1 MSHLVRS
8 VTTSRRGGGNG
19 GGAASAARARAAS
32 AAATGIMAP
41 PVRRVSRQPPFRGS
55 IRPERRRP
63 SRPPQAEPPRQPPE
77 GHLGLGVLDLA
88 GLAGADGGLDLA
100 PAQEGPLLQWRPV
113 AVLGGLEVVRA
124 LRSEEHTSE

>member
-19 GGAASAARARAAS
+19 GGAASAARTRAAS

-55 IRPERRRP
+55 IRPDRP
-63 SRPPQAEPPRQPPE
+63 SRPPQAEPARQPPE

-100 PAQEGPLLQWRPV
+100 PAQEGPLLQRRPV